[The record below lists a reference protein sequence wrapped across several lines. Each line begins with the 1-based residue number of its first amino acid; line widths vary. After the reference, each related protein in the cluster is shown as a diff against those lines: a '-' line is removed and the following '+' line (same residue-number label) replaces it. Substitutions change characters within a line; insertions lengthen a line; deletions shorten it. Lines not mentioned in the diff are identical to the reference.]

1 MLEEELNAVRAEQG
15 PSFAGSQ
22 EQAGASPSTPSKLKA
37 GVRLFAPPP
46 LSSQACPSFS
56 PLMRP
61 TQQQDGMAEK
71 NKLLVKQ
78 LKQERATIRTLQAQ
92 LDEAERTLDAAL
104 AEQNRQLHA
113 S

>member
-46 LSSQACPSFS
+46 AAVVS
-56 PLMRP
+56 
-61 TQQQDGMAEK
+61 
-71 NKLLVKQ
+71 LL
-78 LKQERATIRTLQAQ
+78 RAVPF
-92 LDEAERTLDAAL
+92 
-104 AEQNRQLHA
+104 N
-113 S
+113 

>member
-1 MLEEELNAVRAEQG
+1 
-15 PSFAGSQ
+15 
-22 EQAGASPSTPSKLKA
+22 
-37 GVRLFAPPP
+37 
-46 LSSQACPSFS
+46 
-56 PLMRP
+56 MRP